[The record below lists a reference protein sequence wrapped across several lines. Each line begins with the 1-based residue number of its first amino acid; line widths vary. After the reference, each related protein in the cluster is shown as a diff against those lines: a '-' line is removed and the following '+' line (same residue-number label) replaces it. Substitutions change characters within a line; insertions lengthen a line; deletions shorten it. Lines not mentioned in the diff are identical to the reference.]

1 MDRFKSRVLLDQ
13 DALRQGID
21 ALAERLR
28 PELTPEMVTV
38 VPILGGAMVFAA
50 DLMRRLP
57 PGLVLDFMRIRTYGD
72 STSPQKTPQADW
84 LPHEENI
91 RGRHVL
97 LVDDILDT
105 GRTMTEARRL
115 LLEDF
120 GAAKVTIV
128 VLVDK
133 PVRREAPVAADHSV
147 LLLNEDLFLVGFGL
161 DLAGR
166 YRNLPE
172 LLVLEPKTEAV
183 AQKSAEEGPS
193 MAASETSASGI

>member
-1 MDRFKSRVLLDQ
+1 MDRYKSRVLLDQ

-21 ALAERLR
+21 ALAERLG

-57 PGLVLDFMRIRTYGD
+57 PGLVLDFMRIGTYGD
-72 STSPQKTPQADW
+72 ATSPQNAPKADW

-105 GRTMTEARRL
+105 GRTMTEARRHL
-115 LLEDF
+115 IEDF
-120 GAAKVTIV
+120 GAAKVTVV
-128 VLVDK
+128 VLIDK
-133 PVRREAPVAADHSV
+133 PLRRDAPVQADHRV
-147 LLLNEDLFLVGFGL
+147 LLLEEDLFLVGYGL

-172 LLVLEPKTEAV
+172 LLALEPKTVAL
-183 AQKSAEEGPS
+183 AQKSDEEIP
-193 MAASETSASGI
+193 AATPTQNSQASS